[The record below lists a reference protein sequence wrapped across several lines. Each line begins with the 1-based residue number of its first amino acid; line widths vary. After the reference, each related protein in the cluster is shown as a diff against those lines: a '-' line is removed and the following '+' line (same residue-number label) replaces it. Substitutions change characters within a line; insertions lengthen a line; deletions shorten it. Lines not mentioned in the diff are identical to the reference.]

1 MSDAVVRIRPYE
13 PSDRESAV
21 LLATRLET
29 GVAGWRDNGAVRG
42 AVIGWIA
49 SSLDN
54 AAADGRDVFVASAG
68 GEVVGLVTV
77 AERTHFT
84 GEVDAYVG
92 ELVVHAAHERHGV
105 GTLLMNAAEDWA
117 RRRGLRHVTLET
129 GAANRVARAFYGSRG
144 YREEDVRLTKA
155 LT

>member
-1 MSDAVVRIRPYE
+1 MSDAVVRIRPGE
-13 PSDRESAV
+13 PSDREAAV
-21 LLATRLET
+21 LLAGRLET
-29 GVAGWRDNGAVRG
+29 GVAGWRDAGAVRRG
-42 AVIGWIA
+42 VTGWVE
-49 SSLDN
+49 SSMD
-54 AAADGRDVFVASAG
+54 AAAAAGRDVFVADAG

-77 AERTHFT
+77 SERTHFT

-92 ELVVHAAHERHGV
+92 ELVVHAAYERHGI

-129 GAANRVARAFYGSRG
+129 GAANHAARAFYGGRG
-144 YREEDVRLTKA
+144 YREEDIRLTKA